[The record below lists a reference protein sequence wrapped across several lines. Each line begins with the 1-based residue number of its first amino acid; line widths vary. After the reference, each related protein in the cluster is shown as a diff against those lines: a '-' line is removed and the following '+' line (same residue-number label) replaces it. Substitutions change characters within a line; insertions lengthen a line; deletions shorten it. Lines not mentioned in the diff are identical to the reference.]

1 MKAFNSILL
10 LAAGF
15 LMAGSMASCSPEKP
29 ENEKKNKLHED
40 PARAVF
46 ILQEGTLSS
55 SDKFDNSPRMADF
68 KANGS
73 TSQVIEWQTTPT
85 EGWHVTSRNDRFKVK
100 NSQDNPNV
108 VYLLKME

>member
-1 MKAFNSILL
+1 MKMKAFNSILL

-46 ILQEGTLSS
+46 LSLIHIS
-55 SDKFDNSPRMADF
+55 
-68 KANGS
+68 
-73 TSQVIEWQTTPT
+73 EPT
-85 EGWHVTSRNDRFKVK
+85 RH
-100 NSQDNPNV
+100 
-108 VYLLKME
+108 